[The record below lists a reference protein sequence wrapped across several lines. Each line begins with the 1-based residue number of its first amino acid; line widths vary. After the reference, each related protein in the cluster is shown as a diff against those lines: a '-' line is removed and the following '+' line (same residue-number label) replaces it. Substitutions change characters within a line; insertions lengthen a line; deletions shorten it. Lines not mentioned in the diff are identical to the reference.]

1 MTTYQRMPFIYW
13 RFEWNL
19 NLIAY
24 NPWRQEPTTSEP
36 YPSPA
41 TSGGIYAIRKEWW
54 DHLEFFDPKMI
65 RWGGDHV
72 EASHKVW
79 RCGGRIEI
87 HPCSRV
93 GHWFRSEEER
103 PYSVQVPDVV
113 RNYKRLAE
121 VWLDGH
127 KESFYKVKPEARN
140 MPAGE
145 LQQMQE
151 SRERLKGELPHE
163 DFRKVRKRLEE
174 KFQLPGEAPGG
185 SFLTPLNGSMPW
197 VPQIEIERPGL
208 KTQGRSASE
217 KRLAP
222 LAPLVEHTGSLGSTR
237 PQPVLAQSLAIPEGC
252 GREPEVCER
261 CVGEAIRF

>member
-1 MTTYQRMPFIYW
+1 
-13 RFEWNL
+13 
-19 NLIAY
+19 
-24 NPWRQEPTTSEP
+24 
-36 YPSPA
+36 
-41 TSGGIYAIRKEWW
+41 
-54 DHLEFFDPKMI
+54 MI

-151 SRERLKGELPHE
+151 SRERLKCQDMDWYLQNVDVELAWEENHICIPGAKKE
-163 DFRKVRKRLEE
+163 ENGCRSSTPAPARSTLDKVMPLKDFRKVRKRLEE
-174 KFQLPGEAPGG
+174 KFQLPGE
-185 SFLTPLNGSMPW
+185 
-197 VPQIEIERPGL
+197 V
-208 KTQGRSASE
+208 
-217 KRLAP
+217 
-222 LAPLVEHTGSLGSTR
+222 
-237 PQPVLAQSLAIPEGC
+237 
-252 GREPEVCER
+252 
-261 CVGEAIRF
+261 